1 MTIGNT
7 AKLQLNMA
15 QVQTKYGDQ
24 LNQIYKTKYANR
36 YESASKSLDELMNS
50 RALKNKREI
59 FREQFSNLYKNIYGI
74 KDETS
79 EDSSVSSA
87 QSVKTSSA
95 SAGSAAEGMK
105 QMANSLKY
113 GGELDID
120 AYKSQAQGFVDS
132 YNAMI
137 EKLGKSDNQAVLQKG
152 VLMVNTAKVYSSA
165 LNRAGITLGADN
177 KLSVQDDLSEVSA
190 TDVKSTFGSYGFSDK
205 VIQKAQQINQLSGG
219 SGFFV
224 PSISTGSS
232 SSSSS
237 SDKVNNPIAVK
248 TAASDVEKAA
258 SSLKLYLKD
267 IGADGSDKTFDSKEY
282 ADSAKK
288 FVESYNKIVDEAG
301 KSSSA
306 SVNSKGTAI
315 KSIANAYKY
324 ALKRAGINVGADNK
338 LTIADDIEKKT
349 AADAKYAFGSGRFL
363 DNVTQKAQQA
373 SALANSAREMGY
385 NANSTYNYAYNS
397 GALYSIYA

>member
-7 AKLQLNMA
+7 ARLQMNMA

-36 YESASKSLDELMNS
+36 YESAAKSLDELMNS
-50 RALKNKREI
+50 RALKNKSAI
-59 FREQFSNLYKNIYGI
+59 FREQFSNLYKNFYGI
-74 KDETS
+74 KDDTS
-79 EDSSVSSA
+79 EESSVSSA

-105 QMANSLKY
+105 QMADSLKY
-113 GGELDID
+113 GGEIDLDT
-120 AYKSQAQGFVDS
+120 YKSQAQGFVDS
-132 YNAMI
+132 YNSMI

-224 PSISTGSS
+224 PSIPSGSTSG
-232 SSSSS
+232 SSS

-267 IGADGSDKTFDSKEY
+267 IGVEGSDKTFDPKEY

-288 FVESYNKIVDEAG
+288 FVESYNKMLDETG
-301 KSSSA
+301 KSGNT
-306 SVNSKGTAI
+306 SVNSKGTSI
-315 KSIANAYKY
+315 KSVANAYKY
-324 ALKRAGINVGADNK
+324 ALKRAGINVGEDNR
-338 LTIADDIEKKT
+338 LTVADDIEKKT
-349 AADAKYAFGSGRFL
+349 AADAKYAFGSGSFL
-363 DNVTQKAQQA
+363 DKVTQKAQQA

-385 NANSTYNYAYNS
+385 NSNSTYSYAYNS
-397 GALYSIYA
+397 GALYSVYA

>member
-1 MTIGNT
+1 MTVGNT
-7 AKLQLNMA
+7 ARYQLNMA

-36 YESASKSLDELMNS
+36 YESAAKSLDDLMKS
-50 RALKNKREI
+50 SALRNKSDI
-59 FREQFSNLYKNIYGI
+59 FREQFSTLYKNIYGI
-74 KDETS
+74 KDDSAES
-79 EDSSVSSA
+79 DSSVSSL
-87 QSVKTSSA
+87 QSVKTTSA
-95 SAGSAAEGMK
+95 SVGNAAEGMK

-113 GGELDID
+113 GGEIDID
-120 AYKSQAQGFVDS
+120 AYKKQAQGFVDS
-132 YNAMI
+132 YNSMV

-152 VLMVNTAKVYSSA
+152 VLMINTAKVYSSA
-165 LNRAGITLGADN
+165 LDRAGITLGADN
-177 KLSVQDDLSEVSA
+177 KLSIQDDLSKVSA
-190 TDVKSTFGSYGFSDK
+190 SDVKSTFGSYGFSDK
-205 VIQKAQQINQLSGG
+205 VIQKTQQINRLSGG

-224 PSISTGSS
+224 PSIAGGSS
-232 SSSSS
+232 VSS

-267 IGADGSDKTFDSKEY
+267 VGADDTKKFDSKEY

-288 FVESYNKIVDEAG
+288 FVESFNKMLDETA
-301 KSSSA
+301 KSA
-306 SVNSKGTAI
+306 NTSVNVKGISMRSVA
-315 KSIANAYKY
+315 KSYKY
-324 ALKRAGINVGADNK
+324 ALKRAGIEVGKDNK
-338 LTIADDIEKKT
+338 LTVADDIEQKT
-349 AADAKYAFGSGRFL
+349 AADAKYAFGNGSSFL

-385 NANSTYNYAYNS
+385 NANSTYSYAYNS